1 MPHFFPPHPGSQL
14 LTKNL
19 HIKFA
24 NLMCKFFFF
33 CPTCSGLPIYIVS
46 IWCWYLCL
54 LYPRL
59 DPIRQSRNRTAGLL
73 VFSCTCS
80 FAVIWSS
87 SFYCDVWVASPVGA
101 PLGADKSMHHEEA
114 SSADYSTKALYLIV
128 KWKGAEIGLPARKM
142 RGKIL
147 LADSKGPHW
156 KRCTTNCNIF
166 ILTKIVVK

>member
-1 MPHFFPPHPGSQL
+1 MVFGTIILYECMLLSAFREWRCLGS
-14 LTKNL
+14 
-19 HIKFA
+19 
-24 NLMCKFFFF
+24 
-33 CPTCSGLPIYIVS
+33 LP
-46 IWCWYLCL
+46 
-54 LYPRL
+54 R
-59 DPIRQSRNRTAGLL
+59 G
-73 VFSCTCS
+73 CS
-80 FAVIWSS
+80 FG
-87 SFYCDVWVASPVGA
+87 CRQ
-101 PLGADKSMHHEEA
+101 SMHHEEA